1 MPSTDLGSLPS
12 YPRSELRADAS
23 SLIQSGL
30 LPGFLKQWRKVCYY
44 FGRRT
49 LHRTGQCTFP
59 RALSVNVTKM
69 YVFVIVVASMFSG
82 IVLYSLHQK
91 RDVKASIK
99 VPFAS
104 FTFEAKDRRDAKSL
118 QKLE

>member
-30 LPGFLKQWRKVCYY
+30 LPGCLKQWRKVCYY
-44 FGRRT
+44 FGRRLYT
-49 LHRTGQCTFP
+49 PPASVPSPAT
-59 RALSVNVTKM
+59 LSVTVTKM

-91 RDVKASIK
+91 RGVKASTK

-104 FTFEAKDRRDAKSL
+104 FAFEAKDRRDAKSL